1 MIVCQGNAVHQ
12 RPSQEKRPWQSLV
25 SFCFLR
31 YGHLKT
37 VQALDRLKNSASS
50 MPQGGIS
57 IGVDDMVTPPDK
69 PRLVADAEDEVVK
82 VEQQYKDG
90 VITNGE
96 RYNKV
101 VAIWSEV
108 TER

>member
-1 MIVCQGNAVHQ
+1 M
-12 RPSQEKRPWQSLV
+12 
-25 SFCFLR
+25 
-31 YGHLKT
+31 
-37 VQALDRLKNSASS
+37 
-50 MPQGGIS
+50 
-57 IGVDDMVTPPDK
+57 
-69 PRLVADAEDEVVK
+69 VK

-108 TER
+108 TERVADEMFKEMQPTRERIAGAEPDSDHGRFGRAR